1 MNQLKSTAKWVVCN
15 ALTALLILG
24 TASPAPNMRLAC
36 FAMLM
41 GLSIVCIVAAPLAV
55 LMSLIAKRK
64 QEMPEKYLRPVPQTV
79 EAITDLTM
87 AFLAGY
93 FSGSAFLLIMFLVG
107 SIASWVG
114 RSALIDINAVER
126 GEKEPRL

>member
-1 MNQLKSTAKWVVCN
+1 MNQLKSTSKWVVCN
-15 ALTALLILG
+15 VLTAVLILG
-24 TASPAPNMRLAC
+24 TASPALNMRLAC

-41 GLSIVCIVAAPLAV
+41 GMSIVCVIAAPLAV
-55 LMSLIAKRK
+55 LMSVTAKRK
-64 QEMPEKYLRPVPQTV
+64 QKLPEKYLRPVPQTV
-79 EAITDLTM
+79 EAFTDLTL

-93 FSGSAFLLIMFLVG
+93 FSGSAFLLIMFFVG

-114 RSALIDINAVER
+114 RSALIDTNAVER